1 MIYDNVII
9 TTENLIW
16 DSDKTDLPS
25 EVDDIPR
32 WVIPKKE
39 FIKKYLEEQ
48 FCTKILS
55 FTANI
60 EILEEWE

>member
-1 MIYDNVII
+1 MIYDDVII
-9 TTENLIW
+9 TTENIIW
-16 DSDKTDLPS
+16 DSVRTDLPS

-48 FCTKILS
+48 FGTKIKS

-60 EILEEWE
+60 ERVEEWE